1 MDIIVQ
7 LARKINKCRVDQPDK
22 LLVLIGKLQTHKDIN
37 QGAMESDLIFY
48 GLAFGLEKIADHRI
62 FHLQSDETLSI
73 LSDEIEEIKKREG
86 LDEDEF
92 YARGDPDSPE
102 DYQALNIEF
111 QYRIDEIR
119 AEVMQ
124 EFEEDEMADLFID
137 KNKEFIRKFHN
148 GWRILEKDN
157 SEMLKEIDE
166 HEKEEL
172 DEFL

>member
-1 MDIIVQ
+1 MDVIVQ
-7 LARKINKCRVDQPDK
+7 LVRKIKKCRVNQPDK

-37 QGAMESDLIFY
+37 QGANESGLIFY
-48 GLAFGLEKIADHRI
+48 GLALALEKIADHRI
-62 FHLQSDETLSI
+62 FNLHSDETLNV
-73 LSDEIEEIKKREG
+73 LSDQIEEIKKREG
-86 LDEDEF
+86 LDEDEI
-92 YARGDPDSPE
+92 YVRGDPDSPE

-124 EFEEDEMADLFID
+124 EFEEEEMADLFID
-137 KNKEFIRKFHN
+137 KNKEYICRFHS

-157 SEMLKEIDE
+157 QEALKEIDE

-172 DEFL
+172 SGFL